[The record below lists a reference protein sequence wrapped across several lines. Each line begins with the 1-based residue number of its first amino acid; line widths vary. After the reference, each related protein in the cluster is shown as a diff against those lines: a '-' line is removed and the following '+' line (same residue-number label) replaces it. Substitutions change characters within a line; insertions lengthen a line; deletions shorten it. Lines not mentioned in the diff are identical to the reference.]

1 MTVSKR
7 AQIFSALALLRGYY
21 REDLAAEFYTK
32 GQFFSALIRFLI
44 GVLYSKKIVVTSFM
58 EFVCR

>member
-7 AQIFSALALLRGYY
+7 AQIFSALALLRGCY
-21 REDLAAEFYTK
+21 REGVADDFYTN
-32 GQFFSALIRFLI
+32 GQFFRALIRFLI
-44 GVLYSKKIVVTSFM
+44 GVLYSKTVVVTIFM